1 MYAGPMDAVREATWI
16 RLDRLCLAD
25 LPHYGE
31 VPGSHVF
38 REATSGEI
46 ICIGSTA
53 KLGRRLFGNYIG
65 GIGGATTK
73 RIHVAL
79 FEPEVLAGVEVA
91 WVVSE
96 HWKAL
101 EIELKRQFA
110 KLGVRPLP
118 RWVRR

>member
-1 MYAGPMDAVREATWI
+1 MRDATWI

-25 LPHYGE
+25 LPDYGD
-31 VPGSHVF
+31 VPASYVF
-38 REATSGEI
+38 REAASGEVI
-46 ICIGSTA
+46 YIGSTDT
-53 KLGRRLFGNYIG
+53 LRRRLFGNHLG
-65 GIGGATTK
+65 GVGGATTK
-73 RIHVAL
+73 RIHAAL

-96 HWKAL
+96 DWKGL

-110 KLGVRPLP
+110 RLGAERLP

>member
-1 MYAGPMDAVREATWI
+1 MDALPTTKWI

-25 LPHYGE
+25 LPHYGD
-31 VPGSHVF
+31 VPGCYMF

-46 ICIGSTA
+46 IYIGSTS

-73 RIHVAL
+73 RVHAAL
-79 FEPEVLAGVEVA
+79 FEPEVLTGVEVTWFA
-91 WVVSE
+91 SD
-96 HWKAL
+96 HWKTL
-101 EIELKRQFA
+101 EIELKHEYA
-110 KLGVRPLP
+110 LLGARPLP

>member
-1 MYAGPMDAVREATWI
+1 MEALRDATWI
-16 RLDRLCLAD
+16 RLDRLCAAD
-25 LPHYGE
+25 LPQYGD
-31 VPGSHVF
+31 VRGCYVF
-38 REATSGEI
+38 RKAASGEI
-46 ICIGSTA
+46 IYIGATD

-65 GIGGATTK
+65 GVGGPTTK
-73 RIHVAL
+73 RIHAAL

-101 EIELKRQFA
+101 ETELKRQFA
-110 KLGVRPLP
+110 MLAARPLP